1 MRAVIALYRKVEHLV
16 HEVAKFGLVGAIG
29 MIVDLGVFNLLRYD
43 FGGAGLLHHKPL
55 TARAISIALA
65 TIVTYLG
72 NRYWTWRHRERRA
85 MHHEYALFFALN
97 FAGLVINLA
106 VLGLVL
112 YVLQLSGPVTDNL
125 ANFVGIGLGTLFRF
139 WSYRRFVFRDV
150 PPDPL
155 DDAREPAGASS
166 GR

>member
-1 MRAVIALYRKVEHLV
+1 VKPFVALYRKVEHLV
-16 HEVAKFGLVGAIG
+16 HEVAKFGLVGAAG
-29 MIVDLGVFNLLRYD
+29 MVVDIGVFNLLRYD

-65 TIVTYLG
+65 TLVTYFG

-85 MHHEYALFFALN
+85 MHHEYALFFVLN

-106 VLGLVL
+106 VLGLVN
-112 YVLQLSGPVTDNL
+112 YVLHLSGPLTDNL
-125 ANFVGIGLGTLFRF
+125 ANLVGIALGTLFRF
-139 WSYRRFVFRDV
+139 WSYRRFVFREV
-150 PPDPL
+150 PDDPL
-155 DDAREPAGASS
+155 EEAVEPAGASS